1 MEEKSKLF
9 DKPNVTAALVKF
21 KNRVDALKAADAFEE
36 ARNSHIKSVLTSMA
50 ARPAD
55 WDQWCQINIG
65 WIGDSFVSAISD
77 DATGLSKQNVDD
89 TFALCFRFLF
99 ELYLSIKNDLATDL
113 ERVRKF
119 ALTHID
125 GFEPHAKE
133 QIEYTIRDMPI
144 SIFKAV
150 ANSDAISNL
159 KKYNDLSEQ
168 ADKKRLAWDEDLSA
182 REQRVSAL
190 KSELESYESGFNFV
204 GLFDGFNDL
213 SKEKKGERN
222 ILRNWLVVVGLLIVV
237 PLFAELGFLYA
248 HAGEIA
254 EITKSALALSIVPTV
269 SLVAI
274 LIYYFRV
281 ILFNYRS
288 AKSQLLQI
296 ELRKTLCRFIQHY
309 TAYSQEMKQKDKSSL
324 EKFENVI
331 FSGIVSDDGALPS
344 TYDGV
349 EQLGKLV
356 KAIKG

>member
-1 MEEKSKLF
+1 MEERSRFFEKSG
-9 DKPNVTAALVKF
+9 VAAALVKF
-21 KNRVDALKAADAFEE
+21 RNRIEHLSAADEFEV
-36 ARNSHIKSVLTSMA
+36 ARNSHIKFVVNSMA
-50 ARPAD
+50 SRPD
-55 WDQWCQINIG
+55 EWDQWCQINIG
-65 WIGDSFVSAISD
+65 WIGESFVHQISD
-77 DATGLSKQNVDD
+77 EAIELNKENVDD
-89 TFALCFRFLF
+89 IFSMCFRFLF
-99 ELYLSIKNDLATDL
+99 ELYLSIKTDLAMDL
-113 ERVRKF
+113 ERARKF
-119 ALTHID
+119 ALTHLD
-125 GFEPHAKE
+125 RLEPHARE
-133 QIEYTIRDMPI
+133 QIEYAIRDMPI

-150 ANSDAISNL
+150 ANSDAIGSL
-159 KKYNDLSEQ
+159 KKFNDLSEQ

-190 KSELESYESGFNFV
+190 RAELESYESGFNFV

-213 SKEKKGERN
+213 SKEKKEEKN
-222 ILRNWLVVVGLLIVV
+222 VLRTWLVVVGFLIVA
-237 PLFAELGFLYA
+237 PLFAELGFLYV
-248 HAGEIA
+248 HADDIE

-281 ILFNYRS
+281 ILFNYGS

-309 TAYSQEMKQKDKSSL
+309 TEYSHGMKQKDKSSL